1 MTKMNEKSKDAIWE
15 MIDRE
20 KKKDVLIKRV
30 SKIGWIG
37 TVVMLLFFLTITLI
51 DLSRMVGL
59 YGAGVVSRQSVI
71 DTVVPFAIV
80 LGGLC
85 LIIAILSTIGVFLR
99 MRTASLLEI
108 QQRLASLEQMVVA
121 KQ

>member
-1 MTKMNEKSKDAIWE
+1 MTKMNEQSKDAIWE

-20 KKKDVLIKRV
+20 KKKDVFVKRV
-30 SKIGWIG
+30 SKIGWTG

-59 YGAGVVSRQSVI
+59 YGQGVVSRQSVI
-71 DTVVPFAIV
+71 NTVVPFAIV

-99 MRTASLLEI
+99 MRTTSLLEI
-108 QQRLASLEQMVVA
+108 QQRLANLEQMVVA

>member
-1 MTKMNEKSKDAIWE
+1 MTRINEKSKDAIWE

-30 SKIGWIG
+30 SKIGWVG

-51 DLSRMVGL
+51 DLSIMMERYDNGR
-59 YGAGVVSRQSVI
+59 VSRESVI

-85 LIIAILSTIGVFLR
+85 LIIAILSTVGVFLR
-99 MRTASLLEI
+99 MRTTSLLEI
-108 QQRLASLEQMVVA
+108 QQRLTNLEQMVVN
-121 KQ
+121 KK

>member
-20 KKKDVLIKRV
+20 KKKDVFIKRV

-51 DLSRMVGL
+51 DLSRMVER
-59 YGAGVVSRQSVI
+59 YDKGVVSRESVI
-71 DTVVPFAIV
+71 NTVVPFAIV

-85 LIIAILSTIGVFLR
+85 LIIAILGTIGVFLR
-99 MRTASLLEI
+99 MRTTSLLEV
-108 QQRLASLEQMVVA
+108 QHRLANLEQMVVA
-121 KQ
+121 KK

>member
-1 MTKMNEKSKDAIWE
+1 MTRINEKSKDAIWE

-20 KKKDVLIKRV
+20 KKKDILIKRV

-51 DLSRMVGL
+51 DLSLMLERYDLGL
-59 YGAGVVSRQSVI
+59 VSRESVI

-85 LIIAILSTIGVFLR
+85 LIIAILSTVGVFLR
-99 MRTASLLEI
+99 MRTTSLLEI
-108 QQRLASLEQMVVA
+108 QQRLTNLEQMVVN
-121 KQ
+121 KK

>member
-1 MTKMNEKSKDAIWE
+1 MTKMNEQSKDAIWE

-20 KKKDVLIKRV
+20 KKKDVFVKRI
-30 SKIGWIG
+30 SKIGWTG

-59 YGAGVVSRQSVI
+59 YGQGVVSRQSVI
-71 DTVVPFAIV
+71 NTVVPFAIV

-99 MRTASLLEI
+99 MRTTSLLEI
-108 QQRLASLEQMVVA
+108 QQRLANLEQMVVA

>member
-1 MTKMNEKSKDAIWE
+1 MTKMNEKSKDAIWK

-20 KKKDVLIKRV
+20 KKKDVFVKRI
-30 SKIGWIG
+30 SKMGWTG

-59 YGAGVVSRQSVI
+59 YGEGMVSRQSVI
-71 DTVVPFAIV
+71 NTVVPFAIV

-99 MRTASLLEI
+99 MRTTSLLEI
-108 QQRLASLEQMVVA
+108 QQRLANLEQMVVA
-121 KQ
+121 KK